1 MLYVILIQF
10 ERMINSWVVFSSI
23 AFLATLSVNLLIR
36 KIHLNNVSLRIQ
48 NCVQFVIPFLGFLIW
63 GFLQPDLLRINL
75 IHLLLVIIFAVVFT
89 QIGTVLA
96 NKSIT
101 LATNPGYATAVTR
114 INALITTLASVLF
127 FGSYLSHLTFAAIL
141 IITMASFLF
150 VDYRKKELKKD
161 SNLWIWYAIGS
172 GVLTSGYAL
181 SSKFFINEN
190 IPLLTRMFYAFFA
203 MSIVQTADL
212 FISKTKIDVKKINI
226 FFLFM
231 LGISTFLFNIFAQLA
246 FESAP
251 NPGFVNA
258 FLAASIV
265 PTTFFAAFIFKDEL
279 SRNKIFGVL
288 GILAGLILLYIYS

>member
-1 MLYVILIQF
+1 
-10 ERMINSWVVFSSI
+10 MISSWIVFSLI
-23 AFLATLSVNLLIR
+23 AFISTLSVNLLIR
-36 KIHLNNVSLRIQ
+36 KIHLNGVSLRIQ
-48 NCVQFVIPFLGFLIW
+48 NSVQFVLPFLGFLIW
-63 GFLQPDLLRINL
+63 SLFRSEFLKINL
-75 IHLLLVIIFAVVFT
+75 PHLFLIIIFAVIFT

-101 LATNPGYATAVTR
+101 LASNPGYPAAITR

-127 FGSYLSHLTFAAIL
+127 FGSYLSPLTFAAIL
-141 IITMASFLF
+141 IITFASFLF
-150 VDYRKKELKKD
+150 ADYRKKEIRENK
-161 SNLWIWYAIGS
+161 NLWIWYAIGS
-172 GVLTSGYAL
+172 GILTSGYAL

-203 MSIVQTADL
+203 MSVVQVADL
-212 FISKTKIDVKKINI
+212 FISKTKIEIKKMNL
-226 FFLFM
+226 FLLFA
-231 LGISTFLFNIFAQLA
+231 LGVSTFVFNVSVQLA
-246 FESAP
+246 FEFAP

-265 PTTFFAAFIFKDEL
+265 PTTLFAVLFFKDEV